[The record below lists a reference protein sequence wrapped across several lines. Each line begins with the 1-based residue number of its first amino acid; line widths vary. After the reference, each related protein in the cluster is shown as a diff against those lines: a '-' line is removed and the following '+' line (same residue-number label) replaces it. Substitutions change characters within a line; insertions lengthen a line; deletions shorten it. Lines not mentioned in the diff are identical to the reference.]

1 MKSTI
6 ARVLQ
11 LDSSKV
17 PNRIP
22 SDCAIELYKDASCNT
37 LEAVFDWGIDQ
48 GGKSVKRDFWRMGFA
63 WSGCGCANS

>member
-1 MKSTI
+1 M
-6 ARVLQ
+6 
-11 LDSSKV
+11 

-63 WSGCGCANS
+63 WSGCGCANC